1 MLELA
6 QKTAKV
12 KIFAEPIILI
22 LSAINVESEVAK
34 DFLVNTSNLILDQL
48 AEKFGNLKDLEF
60 HEPIQ
65 NLQKNAWYERFFN
78 YSIQI
83 RHSKLGNSSLVHAIS
98 SDEPFYLS
106 ATFSIL
112 LPSIQFNDKFS
123 IGLMKEIQPKTKA
136 TTNELAHEWLSI
148 FLQLLK
154 QELKSEIINLELHIE
169 NFKAYVPETQM
180 RGTYLKT
187 LLSMYNTHTA
197 LSILEENL

>member
-6 QKTAKV
+6 QKTTKV
-12 KIFAEPIILI
+12 KIFAEPIILM
-22 LSAINVESEVAK
+22 LSINLESELAK

-60 HEPIQ
+60 NEPIQ

-83 RHSKLGNSSLVHAIS
+83 RHSKLQNSSLVHTIS

-123 IGLMKEIQPKTKA
+123 IGLMKEIQPKAKA
-136 TTNELAHEWLSI
+136 TTNELAREWLNM

-154 QELKSEIINLELHIE
+154 QELKSEIINLELRIE

-180 RGTYLKT
+180 RGSYLKT
-187 LLSMYNTHTA
+187 LLGMYNAHTA
-197 LSILEENL
+197 LSILKENL